1 MLDTVIGADSI
12 EGVGAGRVALAGGA
26 EAVGKLLAVVG
37 EELVD
42 GKGSL
47 IDQALEEAAGGG
59 CRLILEDFHVNPA
72 GCAINGGEQIRA
84 LVRVRHLRQ
93 VFDVHMHEAWLIRL
107 EPLHRRLGAFL
118 LGQQG
123 LGLATPW
130 RRRQR
135 SRAEREASGWMNSRV
150 TTSRSSSGSSNVL
163 RNSTTTTSWAGVR
176 VVCKRGEA
184 CESHRQPCH
193 GAFSG
198 EWYPH

>member
-1 MLDTVIGADSI
+1 MGTQNIGNAAIEAFDHAVGLWGPGLDEAMLDTVIGADSI

-123 LGLATPW
+123 LEVGNPVA
-130 RRRQR
+130 
-135 SRAEREASGWMNSRV
+135 A
-150 TTSRSSSGSSNVL
+150 
-163 RNSTTTTSWAGVR
+163 
-176 VVCKRGEA
+176 
-184 CESHRQPCH
+184 
-193 GAFSG
+193 
-198 EWYPH
+198 